1 MSAARPLVGGIFV
14 GGRGVRMHGVAK
26 GLLRAPDGVAI
37 ATRTMGLLDA
47 AGAECVLVG
56 EHPAYAPLGVRALPD
71 DPSAEGPLG
80 GLLAFLAWA
89 GERAA
94 IAIACDMPRIDASL
108 VRRLVDAPPA
118 TIVAPRRGG
127 LWDPLFA
134 RYDAAGVLPLARSL
148 AARGERRLQR
158 LLDAA
163 GAAPLEL
170 TEEERARLVDWDRPE
185 DVG

>member
-1 MSAARPLVGGIFV
+1 VSAARPLVGGIFV